1 VNFEF
6 LFAPLEHLDESLGGL
21 FEGAPLLLALV
32 LALLLGLRHAS
43 DPDHLVAVTSL
54 TAGKNSH
61 PRDAARL
68 GAWWGVGHALTLV
81 LIGIPLIIFKTELP
95 AWLETAAEKGIGVL
109 IIALAVRVIWK
120 WVKGDYRVGRH
131 VHEHEGSHRHLYE
144 GDGNHAHPPRTRQQ
158 AFGIGAL
165 HGLAGTGAVVLLL
178 VAALPAQL
186 EASLALAVF
195 APASVVSMAACT
207 AAFTWVLTHPIVE
220 PAYRSVLIPAFGAF
234 GVLFGCWYAGV
245 L

>member
-6 LFAPLEHLDESLGGL
+6 LFTPLEHLDESIGGL

-32 LALLLGLRHAS
+32 LAVLLGLRHAS

-54 TAGKNSH
+54 TAGQDSG

-68 GAWWGVGHALTLV
+68 GAWWGIGHALTLV
-81 LIGIPLIIFKTELP
+81 LIGIPLIVFKTELP
-95 AWLETAAEKGIGVL
+95 AWLESAAEKAIGVL

-120 WVKGDYRVGRH
+120 WAKGDYRVGRH
-131 VHEHEGSHRHLYE
+131 VHEDEGSHRHLYE
-144 GDGNHAHPPRTRQQ
+144 GDGDHAHPPRTPHQ

-165 HGLAGTGAVVLLL
+165 HGLAGTGTVVLLL
-178 VAALPAQL
+178 VAALPTQL
-186 EASLALAVF
+186 EAALSLAVF
-195 APASVVSMAACT
+195 APASVASMAACT
-207 AAFTWVLTHPIVE
+207 AAFTWVLKHPIVE

-234 GVLFGCWYAGV
+234 GVMFGCWYAGI